1 VGRKPKQI
9 KLSDVIKISLH
20 QLHKTDKRHC
30 VRQRSQIILLKADGF
45 ISASISKI
53 VGYNETT
60 VNSWIKRFES
70 QGIAGLYTTKG
81 QGNKPILVKDDLAV
95 VRASVIKER
104 QRLSQA
110 KILIEQELDK
120 QFSQRT
126 LNRFLKLMTVD
137 INELEEL

>member
-1 VGRKPKQI
+1 MGRKSKQI
-9 KLSDVIKISLH
+9 KLSEAIKISL
-20 QLHKTDKRHC
+20 QELHKKDKSHC
-30 VRQRSQIILLKADGF
+30 VRQRSQIVLLKSEGF
-45 ISASISKI
+45 ISSSISKI
-53 VGYNETT
+53 VGYNEKT
-60 VNSWIKRFES
+60 VNTWIKRFEA
-70 QGIAGLYTTKG
+70 QGIVGLSTIKG

-95 VRASVIKER
+95 VRANVIKER

-137 INELEEL
+137 INELDEL